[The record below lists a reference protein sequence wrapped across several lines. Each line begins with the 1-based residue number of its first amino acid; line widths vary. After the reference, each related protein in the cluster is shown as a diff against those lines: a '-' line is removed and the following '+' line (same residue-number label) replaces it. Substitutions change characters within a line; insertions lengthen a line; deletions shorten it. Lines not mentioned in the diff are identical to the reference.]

1 MTGRHGNNPVRSDPC
16 ADCAVGSSPG
26 SPPYRSGESKR
37 SGLHDH
43 QLAQIADHSLV
54 RVYQRERKCLPE
66 TAREFRTQAL
76 RMCAILWG
84 LWSRICAY
92 ASARSSEMSAIITPG
107 RNCRRIDNHRCELP
121 WKIINTHPMVPSD
134 RRRRCDR
141 RYSMLQAWRALVPAY
156 SSGQSS
162 DARAL
167 ASISACSHCL
177 RVRPFL

>member
-1 MTGRHGNNPVRSDPC
+1 MISPPNTSERTMKTVVGRATIRIQIPETVLRGKNCNDCTVLHLLVLMRWRKMTGRHGNNPVRSDPC

-76 RMCAILWG
+76 RMCAILWR
-84 LWSRICAY
+84 LREAARMRCCA
-92 ASARSSEMSAIITPG
+92 AAKRTEISFRAGVARSLTIAIVG
-107 RNCRRIDNHRCELP
+107 FANNNL
-121 WKIINTHPMVPSD
+121 HPP
-134 RRRRCDR
+134 
-141 RYSMLQAWRALVPAY
+141 
-156 SSGQSS
+156 
-162 DARAL
+162 
-167 ASISACSHCL
+167 
-177 RVRPFL
+177 